1 MTKKKLIGI
10 DYLKTEYYVNY
21 HLIQYF
27 KDYNSKL
34 FVKNKNEW
42 FCYST
47 EEEIEDLLSKLS
59 EKGINEKGLTININ
73 KILKKKLK
81 VAKKGNIIEDETLQT
96 PIKIKKGENKKY
108 TLHQIFFVDSTAL
121 STIL

>member
-34 FVKNKNEW
+34 FVKIKNEW
-42 FCYST
+42 FCYSK

-59 EKGINEKGLTININ
+59 EKGINENQKGINR
-73 KILKKKLK
+73 
-81 VAKKGNIIEDETLQT
+81 
-96 PIKIKKGENKKY
+96 NKKREKSK
-108 TLHQIFFVDSTAL
+108 I
-121 STIL
+121 